1 MVNILDN
8 PCYNTMLIYI
18 LIKQLKFII
27 VLTQVKQ
34 GVFVLLN
41 AVYITL

>member
-1 MVNILDN
+1 MVNISGT
-8 PCYNTMLIYI
+8 PCYTTKLVYV
-18 LIKQLKFII
+18 LIKQLKCII
-27 VLTQVKQ
+27 VLTQVKE